1 MGVGGRSRH
10 EGRRVVGG
18 KRNVLMTNAEE
29 EEEEEEGDRDE
40 AARFSDFSI
49 VC

>member
-1 MGVGGRSRH
+1 MKGA
-10 EGRRVVGG
+10 EWLGG
-18 KRNVLMTNAEE
+18 KRNVLMTNAE